1 MGPDNGVLGATFKA
15 TRALEVASM
24 VAIIGITANFISEMV
39 SAGATPP
46 PVLVAILSIV
56 CIAVLYCAITVI
68 LYFDSILP
76 FLISTGIDSLFLIA
90 LIVVSV
96 VVGKPLSYLNCQVL
110 DEVSNATS
118 SAYDFTSALGNSL
131 NKDGAVNYSQ
141 WIGTSKATCL
151 EMKSIWGLSIA
162 LCVLFT
168 FSAVS
173 TVCLWKRTKQPA
185 ADKNEA

>member
-1 MGPDNGVLGATFKA
+1 ML
-15 TRALEVASM
+15 
-24 VAIIGITANFISEMV
+24 TAYQ
-39 SAGATPP
+39 
-46 PVLVAILSIV
+46 V

-68 LYFDSILP
+68 LYFDGILP
-76 FLISTGIDSLFLIA
+76 FLISTGIDALFLIA

-96 VVGKPLSYLNCQVL
+96 VVGKPLSYLNCMVL
-110 DEVSNATS
+110 DETSNATS

-131 NKDGAVNYSQ
+131 NKSGVVNYTQ

-162 LCVLFT
+162 LWLVMLPVSYFSSLTVFAFSILFT

-173 TVCLWKRTKQPA
+173 TICLWKRTKQAP
-185 ADKNEA
+185 ADKSEA

>member
-1 MGPDNGVLGATFKA
+1 MGPDHGVLGATFKI
-15 TRALEVASM
+15 TRALQMASM
-24 VAIIGITANFISEMV
+24 IAVIGITANFISEMV
-39 SAGATPP
+39 NAGATPP
-46 PVLVAILSIV
+46 SVLVAILSIV

-68 LYFDSILP
+68 LYFDNILP

-96 VVGKPLSYLNCQVL
+96 VVGKPLSYLNCVVL
-110 DEVSNATS
+110 DEISNATS

-131 NKDGAVNYSQ
+131 NKGGKVNYSQ

-162 LCVLFT
+162 LCILFT

-173 TVCLWKRTKQPA
+173 TVCLWKRTKHTG
-185 ADKNEA
+185 ADKSEA

>member
-1 MGPDNGVLGATFKA
+1 MGPDHGVLGATFKVA
-15 TRALEVASM
+15 RALQAASM
-24 VAIIGITANFISEMV
+24 IAVIGITSNFISEMV

-46 PVLVAILSIV
+46 PILIGILSIV

-76 FLISTGIDSLFLIA
+76 FLISTGLDALFLVA

-96 VVGKPLSYLNCQVL
+96 IVGKPLSYLNCQVL
-110 DEVSNATS
+110 DEISNASS

-131 NKDGAVNYSQ
+131 NKDGNVDYSQ

-162 LCVLFT
+162 LCILFT

-173 TVCLWKRTKQPA
+173 TICLWKRTKQPPA
-185 ADKNEA
+185 EKLDA